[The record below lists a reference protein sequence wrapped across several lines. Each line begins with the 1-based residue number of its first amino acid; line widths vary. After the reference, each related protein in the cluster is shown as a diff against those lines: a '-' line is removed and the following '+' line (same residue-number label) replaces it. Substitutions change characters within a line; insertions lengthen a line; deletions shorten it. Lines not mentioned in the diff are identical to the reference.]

1 MTTTTTNT
9 LTMESKPAPE
19 ITMYQWNGST
29 LYQIDG
35 KGETFMTY
43 GLADR
48 ALRQAANN

>member
-9 LTMESKPAPE
+9 LTMQTKPAPV
-19 ITMYQWNGST
+19 ITDYQWNGST
-29 LYQIDG
+29 MYQIDG

-48 ALRQAANN
+48 AMRKATN